1 MRRLSRLLLLC
12 AAGLSAAPLAAS
24 TTLSGGYIG
33 NGLTVASGGDGPG
46 SAYSHQIDLAL
57 RSGAD
62 EGADGWALSAA
73 GAWTA
78 GRSLSDRRIG
88 DVAGVQATFFG
99 NGVWLTELAALRQSG
114 DTQIAIGRL
123 SPINAFAQIDAVGA
137 FVNAGFG
144 ASGGGNPVDDPGPTS
159 SPASTWGVAIETP
172 VGGGT
177 TLRAGAYLS
186 DHSRF
191 MLRKRGM
198 AMSFRTGAG
207 VLGVAEV
214 SRDLGGWR
222 SGVGVWIDSA
232 RMATFDGGTRR
243 GNEGLFLFADRPTD
257 DSGRPA
263 LFVVAQATARGDR
276 NLQPLFVAAGA
287 EIPAAW
293 RDGDAVAFGLTAG
306 KFGGECPRNGW
317 EVAIE
322 ANYRLALPGGAALRP
337 DLQYVINPGGVGAR
351 DALVAGVQLEWGF

>member
-1 MRRLSRLLLLC
+1 MRRPLSLLLPSI
-12 AAGLSAAPLAAS
+12 AGALAAPVVAATS
-24 TTLSGGYIG
+24 LTGGYTG
-33 NGLTVASGGDGPG
+33 TALTIAAGGDGPG
-46 SAYSHQIDLAL
+46 SAYSHQIDLGVRA
-57 RSGAD
+57 GAD
-62 EGADGWALSAA
+62 DGTDGWALSAA

-99 NGVWLTELAALRQSG
+99 NGVWLTELAAIRQSG
-114 DTQIAIGRL
+114 TTTVAIGRL

-172 VGGGT
+172 LGEAVA
-177 TLRAGAYLS
+177 LRAGAYLS

-198 AMSFRTGAG
+198 AFSFRTGAG

-214 SRDLGGWR
+214 ARDMGGWR
-222 SGVGVWIDSA
+222 TGVGGWVDSA
-232 RMATFDGGTRR
+232 RLATFDGGSRR
-243 GNEGLFLFADRPTD
+243 GNEGLYAFIDRPTD
-257 DSGRPA
+257 ESGRPA
-263 LFVVAQATARGDR
+263 LFAVAQATARGDR

-287 EIPAAW
+287 EFPAAW
-293 RDGDAVAFGLTAG
+293 RADDAVALGITAG

-317 EVAIE
+317 ELAIE
-322 ANYRLALPGGAALRP
+322 ASYRLGLPAGAVLRP
-337 DLQYVINPGGVGAR
+337 DVQYVINPGGVGGR